1 MKISNQT
8 LVISYLAILSG
19 SYLEDWL
26 FISDAVKKADL
37 LEDS

>member
-8 LVISYLAILSG
+8 LVISYLAILSR